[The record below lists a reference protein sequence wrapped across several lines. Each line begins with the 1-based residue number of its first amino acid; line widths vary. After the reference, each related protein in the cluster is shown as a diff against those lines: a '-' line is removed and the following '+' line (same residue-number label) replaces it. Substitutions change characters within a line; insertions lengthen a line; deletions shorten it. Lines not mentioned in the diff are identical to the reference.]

1 MNQLLYTQG
10 GWVERNTQLGRDGA
24 LQLIAKAYFLLL
36 NFLILSECSLIKHSL
51 ENLPITV
58 PTHLLKSWKYYET
71 FGSLVNKNIRWDF
84 LVHSGILVF
93 A

>member
-36 NFLILSECSLIKHSL
+36 NFLILSASMFSNQTRRSKIY
-51 ENLPITV
+51 TV
-58 PTHLLKSWKYYET
+58 PAPNL
-71 FGSLVNKNIRWDF
+71 I
-84 LVHSGILVF
+84 
-93 A
+93 